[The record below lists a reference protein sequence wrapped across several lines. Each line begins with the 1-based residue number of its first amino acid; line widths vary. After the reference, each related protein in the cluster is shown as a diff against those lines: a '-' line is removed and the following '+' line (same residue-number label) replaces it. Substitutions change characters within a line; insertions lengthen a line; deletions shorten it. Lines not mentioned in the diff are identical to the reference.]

1 MEISN
6 GLTGVKAAGEA
17 GGEDRGGGVAGV
29 SLGCS
34 CVGSTTGHVSGTG
47 TDVGPRSGGGK

>member
-1 MEISN
+1 M
-6 GLTGVKAAGEA
+6 
-17 GGEDRGGGVAGV
+17 AGV

-47 TDVGPRSGGGK
+47 TDVGGGK